1 MSTTKTWE
9 TQANIIAADGEGGHI
24 TLRAGTLL
32 KGAVATYDKMV
43 AFALVNG
50 SVVLI
55 DKRDSKLIKRAKAA

>member
-9 TQANIIAADGEGGHI
+9 TKATIIAADGEGGDI
-24 TLRAGTLL
+24 TLQAGTIL

-43 AFALVNG
+43 AFALANG

-55 DKRDSKLIKRAKAA
+55 DKRDSKLIKKAKA